1 MAPAVAWPQALFSSS
16 GGSFAQHGGGR
27 RARSPADWPGS
38 LGPLASPYASWQN
51 CAQPDAVRAFSPA
64 PGSSPAAKVL
74 VKRLVCIEDLG
85 DVEVL
90 FTDKT
95 GTLTEAGSASCGRSA
110 TSERPTVTV
119 IRPDRD
125 HQGPPPRSAAS
136 SVST

>member
-1 MAPAVAWPQALFSSS
+1 
-16 GGSFAQHGGGR
+16 
-27 RARSPADWPGS
+27 
-38 LGPLASPYASWQN
+38 LASPYASWQN

-95 GTLTEAGSASCGRSA
+95 GTLTEGRISFMWSA